1 MQSTIVTAVE
11 EKTDATVAAIAGEL
25 AEGLG
30 SQIVLAHIADDPAL
44 DSGVE
49 YESEGAMRRARES
62 FHRMGEELP
71 EGVDV
76 RQRVE
81 VGAVVE
87 ELISIARDEDA
98 ELIVVG
104 SRGRGALSSAV
115 LGSVSRE
122 LTQRAPCPVVIVT
135 LVAGRQRGDRSTGD
149 GSATSSLV
157 AGVDGSER
165 AAAGARLAGALARRL
180 GDRLVLVHSSGAEG
194 GIPAVTKAEA
204 DAAAQLVI
212 EGALTSAGVE
222 ADTRIEQGSAARAL
236 ESVAHRVGARLI
248 VVAAREI
255 GPLRA
260 ALVGSVSAQLATHAG
275 CPVVVLPERVDLRAT
290 NGRRRAAQ
298 GG

>member
-11 EKTDATVAAIAGEL
+11 EGTDPAVARIAGEL
-25 AEGLG
+25 AEGLD
-30 SQIVLAHIADDPAL
+30 SQVVLAHIADDPAL
-44 DSGVE
+44 DSSVD
-49 YESEGAMRRARES
+49 YEFEGAMRRARES
-62 FHRMGEELP
+62 FHRMAEELP

-115 LGSVSRE
+115 IGSVSRE

-135 LVAGRQRGDRSTGD
+135 LGAVRQRGDRSTRD
-149 GSATSSLV
+149 GTATSSVV

-180 GDRLVLVHSSGAEG
+180 GDRLVLVHGNGG
-194 GIPAVTKAEA
+194 GIPAVTKAQA
-204 DAAAQLVI
+204 DAAAQLAI
-212 EGALTSAGVE
+212 EGALTSADVE
-222 ADTRIEQGSAARAL
+222 AEGRIEQGSAARAL
-236 ESVAHRVGARLI
+236 ESVADRDGARLI

-255 GPLRA
+255 GHLRA

-275 CPVVVLPERVDLRAT
+275 CPVVVLPERVDLRART
-290 NGRRRAAQ
+290 AR
-298 GG
+298 